1 MVYTIGLLEVPSST
15 TATGEG
21 VLSTVYEFPAH
32 INGLVNSTASISSLN
47 QVDLYSGVAIDSSGY
62 IYVSSVNLFD
72 KTQGAVLVFAPTA
85 NGSVAPLRTITLS
98 GTTHFIALDSAGNI
112 YVATAPLTGPL
123 PATIQEF
130 AAGANGN
137 ATPIRTITIPIDP
150 ITVAGFPE
158 GLAVDPNGDI
168 VYATYTSIDG
178 SDTIEVFSPGQS
190 GNATPVRT
198 ISGPQSQI
206 LRIGGLA
213 LDAAGN
219 IYAATQTPG
228 NLMPNLLEFSGGING
243 SATPINVITGN
254 ATMLNQTSG
263 LAVDAAGNIYA
274 AGGTG
279 TLQFAPGATG
289 NASPI
294 NHALYGGGNLAVH

>member
-1 MVYTIGLLEVPSST
+1 
-15 TATGEG
+15 
-21 VLSTVYEFPAH
+21 VYEFPAH
-32 INGLVNSTASISSLN
+32 SNGLVGSTAAISSLN
-47 QVDLYSGVAIDSSGY
+47 QVDTYSGVSVDSSGY
-62 IYVSSVNLFD
+62 IYISSVNLFD
-72 KTQGAVLVFAPTA
+72 NTQGSVLVFAPTA
-85 NGSVAPLRTITLS
+85 NGSVAPLRTITLT
-98 GTTHFIALDSAGNI
+98 GYPHFIALDSAGNI
-112 YVATAPLTGPL
+112 YVATAPLTGTL
-123 PATIQEF
+123 PATILEF
-130 AAGANGN
+130 AANADGN

-190 GNATPVRT
+190 GNATPART
-198 ISGPQSQI
+198 ISGAQSQ
-206 LRIGGLA
+206 LLQIGGLA
-213 LDAAGN
+213 LDATGN

-228 NLMPNLLEFSGGING
+228 NLTPNLLEFSGGING

-274 AGGTG
+274 AGVPG
-279 TLQFAPGATG
+279 TLQFAPGSMG

-294 NHALYGGGNLAVH
+294 SHAFYGEGNFAVH